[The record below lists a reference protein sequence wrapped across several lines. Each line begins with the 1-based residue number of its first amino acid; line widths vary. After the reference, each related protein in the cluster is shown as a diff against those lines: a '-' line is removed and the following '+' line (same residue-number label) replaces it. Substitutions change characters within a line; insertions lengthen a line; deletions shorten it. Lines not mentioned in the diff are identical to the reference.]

1 MFIYLLQIV
10 ETYHVEQRKYHRILI
25 YPSKNVYY
33 NRIICYIQNEERRD
47 FDRMVHIRLVARFR
61 NVIRVACLALER
73 IAKKS

>member
-1 MFIYLLQIV
+1 MYLIYKYKKIYKMFIYLLQIV

-47 FDRMVHIRLVARFR
+47 FDRTVHIRLP
-61 NVIRVACLALER
+61 C
-73 IAKKS
+73 K